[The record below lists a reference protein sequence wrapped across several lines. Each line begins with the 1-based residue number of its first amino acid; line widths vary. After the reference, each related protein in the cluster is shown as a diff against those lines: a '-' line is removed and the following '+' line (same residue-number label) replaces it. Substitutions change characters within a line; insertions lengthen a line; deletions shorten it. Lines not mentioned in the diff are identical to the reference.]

1 MDKSK
6 QPDIPNNDPDRKLS
20 ELYKEFL
27 DSGKDPSKIDDPLIK
42 TLANIRDEDSDER
55 QSIPVRGKES
65 SWEAIRETIQSDSTP
80 GNQTGKKATITPI
93 RSRRQWLKVAAA
105 IALIALSALFL
116 VRQFS
121 SPERLLVAE
130 ASDSVQTIELSDG
143 SSVTLRPNSALYDVA
158 DAGNERAY
166 SLSGEAVFDVVS
178 SPDRIFSV
186 EAGSGRVVVTGTR
199 FNLSER
205 NATARVYLFEG
216 SVRFETEDGTRSVD
230 LEPGEASEID
240 TTMQI
245 RDPFQFE
252 PGLVTSWTQNRL
264 TFRDRSAG
272 SVMDELEFHFNIE
285 ITSSEEVRS
294 ESLGGTI
301 QLDSA
306 RESLQDLGTVLG
318 GSFEE
323 IRPGVYRFIP
333 SNN

>member
-20 ELYKEFL
+20 ELYKGFL
-27 DSGKDPSKIDDPLIK
+27 DSGKDPSQIDDPFIK
-42 TLANIRDEDSDER
+42 TLTNIRDEDSDER
-55 QSIPVRGKES
+55 QAIPVSGKES
-65 SWEAIRETIQSDSTP
+65 SWEAIQKTIQSDSTP
-80 GNQTGKKATITPI
+80 GDQTGKKATITPI

-130 ASDSVQTIELSDG
+130 ASESIQTIELSDG
-143 SSVTLRPNSALYDVA
+143 SIVTLRPNSALYDVTNA
-158 DAGNERAY
+158 ENERAY

-178 SPDRIFSV
+178 SPNRIFTV
-186 EAGSGRVVVTGTR
+186 KAGSGRILVTGTR

-240 TTMQI
+240 SSMQI
-245 RDPFQFE
+245 REPFQFE

-272 SVMDELEFHFNIE
+272 SVIDELEFHFNIE
-285 ITSSEEVRS
+285 IIASEGVRE

-301 QLDSA
+301 QLDNA
-306 RESLQDLGTVLG
+306 EQSLSDLGIVLG

-323 IRPGVYRFIP
+323 TGKDVYKFK
-333 SNN
+333 SSGN